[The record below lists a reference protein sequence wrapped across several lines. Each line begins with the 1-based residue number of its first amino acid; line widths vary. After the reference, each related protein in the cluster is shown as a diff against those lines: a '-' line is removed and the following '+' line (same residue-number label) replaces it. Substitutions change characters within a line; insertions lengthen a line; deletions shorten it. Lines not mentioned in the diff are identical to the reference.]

1 MSLFSIY
8 RHKYKSI
15 EELCLKIYLVNVN
28 EFWEGAIQVYFNIY
42 SFDF

>member
-15 EELCLKIYLVNVN
+15 EELCLKTYLVNVN
-28 EFWEGAIQVYFNIY
+28 EFWEGTIQVHSNIY
-42 SFDF
+42 NFKF